1 MFRYAGEARVVPVLI
16 QVLQSLVVLTLAPL
30 YAGVLSRA
38 EAVVAS
44 KRGPSVLQPYRDLAK
59 LLRKGSAVSDQAS
72 WVFRGAPF
80 VAFACYL
87 TVSVIVPII
96 TSDPLPLAFLAD
108 LIGGAFVLTLAGFVI
123 SLSGLDTA
131 SPYGGLGSSR
141 ASWIGSMAEP
151 ALILVF
157 FTVGAVSASDNPY
170 LMNHA
175 VASSP
180 YVVVLPTHLLGLV
193 AFFMI
198 VLVDNGRIPIEA
210 PGGTTEISMI
220 EESRVLEYSGRG
232 YARHLVR
239 QAAVLPDRR
248 VPGGRVH
255 ARPGRRGHLVR
266 DRSVT
271 GMQSLS
277 ATSAAGV
284 LLDLSGVLI
293 LLLAFACLASKLFNR
308 YLAYYGAQ
316 SVVLSFAAATSAVAF
331 HSTELWILAA
341 LTLAIKGIAIPAAAR
356 RLLIRR
362 LALKRDAAMSTGLS
376 TSLIAGGALTAF
388 AYLVTRPALLPHGT
402 VAAAVVPLS
411 TAVILL
417 GSLSMVVRR
426 HTVAQLIGW
435 LIVENGVFLGAIT
448 LVATFPFIVEAGI
461 FLDIVA
467 GVLIMVVFVS
477 GLTRQLAEASAAEL
491 RELRG

>member
-1 MFRYAGEARVVPVLI
+1 MEN
-16 QVLQSLVVLTLAPL
+16 LA
-30 YAGVLSRA
+30 
-38 EAVVAS
+38 
-44 KRGPSVLQPYRDLAK
+44 
-59 LLRKGSAVSDQAS
+59 
-72 WVFRGAPF
+72 
-80 VAFACYL
+80 
-87 TVSVIVPII
+87 
-96 TSDPLPLAFLAD
+96 
-108 LIGGAFVLTLAGFVI
+108 
-123 SLSGLDTA
+123 
-131 SPYGGLGSSR
+131 
-141 ASWIGSMAEP
+141 
-151 ALILVF
+151 
-157 FTVGAVSASDNPY
+157 
-170 LMNHA
+170 
-175 VASSP
+175 
-180 YVVVLPTHLLGLV
+180 
-193 AFFMI
+193 
-198 VLVDNGRIPIEA
+198 
-210 PGGTTEISMI
+210 
-220 EESRVLEYSGRG
+220 
-232 YARHLVR
+232 
-239 QAAVLPDRR
+239 
-248 VPGGRVH
+248 
-255 ARPGRRGHLVR
+255 
-266 DRSVT
+266 
-271 GMQSLS
+271 

-308 YLAYYGAQ
+308 YVAYYGAQ
-316 SVVLSFAAATSAVAF
+316 SVVLSFAAGTAAAAF

-341 LTLAIKGIAIPAAAR
+341 LTLAVKGIAIPLAAR
-356 RLLIRR
+356 RLLVTR

-402 VAAAVVPLS
+402 VASAVVPLS